1 VLQSKDARLKAG
13 ATQDENM
20 LSYTD
25 ARLEIIEVAGTVK
38 RPVFREAV
46 EIEQAFGRILAE
58 PVLADRDYP
67 PFDRSTR
74 DGFAVRTAD
83 ASSPGARL
91 DCVGELRAGGVFKG
105 ALGPEQCIE
114 IMTGAAIPQGADAVV
129 MIEHTK
135 REGRTILFDR
145 EAKTGDH
152 IVPHGTEA
160 RKGTLL
166 IAAQA
171 RIGYVEMA
179 LAAQAGATRLEVFA
193 SPRVAILSTGD
204 EVVDARTQPGPLQ
217 VRNSN
222 GISLEVLTRTAGAQP
237 VQLGNVPDEKNAL
250 RAAIERGLE
259 ADILVLSGG
268 VSMGKYDLVEQVLAY
283 LGAEFHFTGVAIRP
297 GRPAVF
303 ATCRNKLV
311 FGLPGNPVSTM
322 VTFELFVL
330 PAIDLFSGAVPRPV
344 PIFCAKLATPV
355 HEKGPMTHFLPARIE
370 WEGREA
376 RVSQLRW
383 QGSGDIVA
391 LALANGFLVVGPERP
406 DIAPGEWVDVL
417 PRRGAI

>member
-1 VLQSKDARLKAG
+1 
-13 ATQDENM
+13 M

-25 ARLEIIEVAGTVK
+25 ARREIIEIAGTVK
-38 RPVFREAV
+38 RPLLREAV

-74 DGFAVRTAD
+74 DGFAVRSAD
-83 ASSPGARL
+83 VSSPGARL
-91 DCVGELRAGGVFKG
+91 DCIGELRAGGAFKG

-135 REGRTILFDR
+135 REGRTIILDR
-145 EAKTGDH
+145 EAKPGDH

-160 RKGTLL
+160 RKGTSL

-204 EVVDARTQPGPLQ
+204 EVVDARTPPGPLQ

-237 VQLGNVPDEKNAL
+237 IQLGNVPDDKSAL

-268 VSMGKYDLVEQVLAY
+268 VSMGKYDLVEQVLAE

-303 ATCRNKLV
+303 ATCRHRLV

-330 PAIDLFSGAVPRPV
+330 PAIDLLSGGVPRPV
-344 PIFCAKLATPV
+344 PIFRAKLATPV

-376 RVSQLRW
+376 RVEQLRW

-391 LALANGFLVVGPERP
+391 LALANGFLVVSPERP
-406 DIAPGEWVDVL
+406 DIAAGELVDVL